1 MGRRE
6 STTVAGFRRW
16 RCTAP
21 IYGIRKRRR
30 GSVAGGKC
38 HCAGV
43 ITVVLIWREFGGISV
58 VGSEVVVNDLAGPS
72 LCGGYGA
79 CPVAGMGLASES
91 GGKIVGCGRIN
102 YIIAEFDDDGLRMW
116 RIGIKNID

>member
-1 MGRRE
+1 M
-6 STTVAGFRRW
+6 
-16 RCTAP
+16 
-21 IYGIRKRRR
+21 
-30 GSVAGGKC
+30 AGGKC

-79 CPVAGMGLASES
+79 CPVAGMGLALES